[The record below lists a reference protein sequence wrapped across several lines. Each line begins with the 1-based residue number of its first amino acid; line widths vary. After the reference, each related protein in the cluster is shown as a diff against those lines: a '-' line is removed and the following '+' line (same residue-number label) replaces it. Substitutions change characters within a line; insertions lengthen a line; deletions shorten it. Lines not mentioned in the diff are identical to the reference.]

1 MKRIEITFR
10 KHVKEIEKLNAQLE
24 RAKRSYEKKLA
35 IAEKYGVA
43 NWTPEDRNN
52 WSDTVPTTDRGFF
65 INKEDE
71 KKNGAWWDMECAKT
85 EVEDIEGRIKREE
98 ARLEKSETAL
108 NEYRAEVE
116 RLDDM
121 KAKEELRKMEFE
133 QEQKEWAKDG
143 IALEDR
149 YYGITPKGKKFYI
162 SGNNGFTERSMH
174 CFQLIIDGETIFTS
188 GEFWRAYAEIKKR

>member
-10 KHVKEIEKLNAQLE
+10 KHVKELEKLNAQLE
-24 RAKRSYEKKLA
+24 RAKKSYEKKLA

-52 WSDTVPTTDRGFF
+52 WSDTVSTTDRGFF
-65 INKEDE
+65 TNKEDE

-98 ARLEKSETAL
+98 ARLEKSETDL
-108 NEYRAEVE
+108 NEYRAEVD

-133 QEQKEWAKDG
+133 QEQKEWMKDG
-143 IALEDR
+143 ITLEGR
-149 YYGITPKGKKFYI
+149 YYGITPNGKKFCI

-174 CFQLIIDGETIFTS
+174 CFQLIVDGETIFTS